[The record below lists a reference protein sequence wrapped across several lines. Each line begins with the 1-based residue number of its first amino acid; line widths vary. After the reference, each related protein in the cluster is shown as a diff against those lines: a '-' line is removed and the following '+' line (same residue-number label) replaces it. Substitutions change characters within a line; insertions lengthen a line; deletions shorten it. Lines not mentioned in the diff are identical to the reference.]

1 MKPGV
6 TYNYDP
12 EKKTLKP
19 ERKIPKGLSPRQQKI
34 KRKHEK
40 LDKTGSDPFWPIR
53 A

>member
-12 EKKTLKP
+12 EKKTLNP
-19 ERKIPKGLSPRQQKI
+19 ERKIPKSYTPRQRTQLKE
-34 KRKHEK
+34 EK
-40 LDKTGSDPFWPIR
+40 APGIT

>member
-19 ERKIPKGLSPRQQKI
+19 ERKIPKGFTKRQLKTI
-34 KRKHEK
+34 KEEK
-40 LDKTGSDPFWPIR
+40 DPGVTV
-53 A
+53 